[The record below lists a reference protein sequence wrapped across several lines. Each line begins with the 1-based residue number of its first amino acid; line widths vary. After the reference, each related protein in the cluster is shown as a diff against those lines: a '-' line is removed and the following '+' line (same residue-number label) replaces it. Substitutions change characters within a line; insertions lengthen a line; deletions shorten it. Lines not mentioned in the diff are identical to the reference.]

1 MVNSEK
7 VEDKYRIVG
16 KLGRGSFGY
25 VLLATEKNVGFK
37 NVEPQYLEE
46 EKIGENGRHQFTNK
60 SKQKDMV
67 ALKVLDK
74 KRILGVS

>member
-25 VLLATEKNVGFK
+25 VLLATEK

>member
-25 VLLATEKNVGFK
+25 VVLATEKNV
-37 NVEPQYLEE
+37 ELE
-46 EKIGENGRHQFTNK
+46 
-60 SKQKDMV
+60 S
-67 ALKVLDK
+67 
-74 KRILGVS
+74 